1 MTLNRSVIGREVRL
15 EPVTVDREA
24 VIPFARA
31 LWFSDG
37 IHTDVDHARRAGH
50 PDVVAPPTF
59 VVALSAPAAHA
70 VLDDPELGLDYT
82 RVVHGE
88 QAIELVADIHAGDTL
103 VLTTR
108 LIDIRV
114 AGRHELV
121 VTETKLA
128 RPDGRVPCTLRSVTV
143 SRGTAAGSPS

>member
-15 EPVTVDREA
+15 DPVTVDRDA

-31 LWFSDG
+31 LYFSNG
-37 IHTDVDHARRAGH
+37 IHTDLDHARQAGH
-50 PDVVAPPTF
+50 DDVVAPPTF

-88 QAIELVADIHAGDTL
+88 QAIDLVEDIHAGDTL
-103 VLTTR
+103 VPTTR
-108 LIDIRV
+108 LVDIRV
-114 AGRHELV
+114 AGQHELIV
-121 VTETKLA
+121 IVTSLA

-143 SRGTAAGSPS
+143 SRGTAAGALS